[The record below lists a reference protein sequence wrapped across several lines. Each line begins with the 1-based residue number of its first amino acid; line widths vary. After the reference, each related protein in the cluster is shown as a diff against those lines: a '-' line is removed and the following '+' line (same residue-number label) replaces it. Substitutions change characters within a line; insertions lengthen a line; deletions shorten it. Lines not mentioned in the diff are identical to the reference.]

1 MIRPSLVIAHIKA
14 HCPIF
19 AGRVAGAASMRTLYS
34 SDDFPVPHAFV
45 LPLSDTGEA
54 VIELSDLAMELPARF
69 GVVVAVD
76 NSTDAPGMAAAEKLM
91 DARDQLHAALI
102 GWVPS
107 ETHSACLYEGMP
119 DDPDTSRV
127 RAWAQFD
134 FRSTAYAATAV

>member
-1 MIRPSLVIAHIKA
+1 MIRPSLVIPRIRAQ
-14 HCPIF
+14 CPIF
-19 AGRVAGAASMRTLYS
+19 AGRVAGAAAMLKLYS

-54 VIELSDLAMELPARF
+54 VIELSDLATELPARF
-69 GVVVAVD
+69 GVVVAVE
-76 NSTDAPGMAAAEKLM
+76 NTSDAPGMGAAEALM

-134 FRSTAYAATAV
+134 FRSSTYAATAV

>member
-1 MIRPSLVIAHIKA
+1 MIRPSLIIQRIRAE
-14 HCPIF
+14 CPIF
-19 AGRVAGAASMRTLYS
+19 GGRVAGAATMRKLYAN
-34 SDDFPVPHAFV
+34 DDFPVPHAFV

-54 VIELSDLAMELPARF
+54 VVELSDLATELPARF
-69 GVVVAVD
+69 GVVVAVE
-76 NSTDAPGMAAAEKLM
+76 NTSDAPGMGAAEALM

-102 GWVPS
+102 GWGPVEGAAP
-107 ETHSACLYEGMP
+107 CLYEGMP